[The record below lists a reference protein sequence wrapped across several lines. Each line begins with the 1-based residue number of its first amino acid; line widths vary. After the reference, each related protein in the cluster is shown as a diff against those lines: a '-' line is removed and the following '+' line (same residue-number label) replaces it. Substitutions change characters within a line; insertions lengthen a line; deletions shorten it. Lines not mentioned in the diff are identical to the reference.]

1 MTSPRSTQGGRPTFR
16 RGGRRRRECFCKTT
30 KVDYKDISN
39 IRRFITDRGR
49 IEPGKK
55 SGNCAK
61 CHRTLTTAIK
71 RARHLALLPY
81 APHHLRVTGEV
92 AVNKAREKTDDSI
105 DDSEESNEVTESTKQ
120 NQVDVESPVIDTD
133 AEPELEIQSEASE
146 TIIESQSDEEGD
158 EEGDD
163 EEGDEEGDD
172 EEGDDE
178 EGDEEEDSNNVASES
193 GENTDA
199 ESDDSEEDK

>member
-16 RGGRRRRECFCKTT
+16 RGGRRRRQCFCKET

-61 CHRTLTTAIK
+61 CQRTLTTAIK

-92 AVNKAREKTDDSI
+92 AVNKVREKTDDSI
-105 DDSEESNEVTESTKQ
+105 DGSEESNEVTESTEQ
-120 NQVDVESPVIDTD
+120 NQVDVESPVIVTD

-146 TIIESQSDEEGD
+146 TIIEAKSDESG

-163 EEGDEEGDD
+163 E
-172 EEGDDE
+172 
-178 EGDEEEDSNNVASES
+178 DSNNVTSES

>member
-16 RGGRRRRECFCKTT
+16 RGGRRRRQCFCKET

-61 CHRTLTTAIK
+61 CQRTLTTAIK

-92 AVNKAREKTDDSI
+92 AVNKVREKTDDSI
-105 DDSEESNEVTESTKQ
+105 DGSEESNEVTESTEQ
-120 NQVDVESPVIDTD
+120 NQVDVESPVIVTD
-133 AEPELEIQSEASE
+133 AEPESGIQSEASE
-146 TIIESQSDEEGD
+146 TIIEAKSDESG

-163 EEGDEEGDD
+163 E
-172 EEGDDE
+172 
-178 EGDEEEDSNNVASES
+178 DSNKMASES

>member
-16 RGGRRRRECFCKTT
+16 RGGRRRRQCFCKET

-61 CHRTLTTAIK
+61 CQRTLTTAIK

-92 AVNKAREKTDDSI
+92 AVNKVREKT
-105 DDSEESNEVTESTKQ
+105 DDSEESNEVTESTEQK
-120 NQVDVESPVIDTD
+120 QVDVESPVIVTD

-146 TIIESQSDEEGD
+146 TIIEAKSDESG

-163 EEGDEEGDD
+163 
-172 EEGDDE
+172 
-178 EGDEEEDSNNVASES
+178 EDSNNVASES

>member
-16 RGGRRRRECFCKTT
+16 RGGRRRRQCFCKET

-61 CHRTLTTAIK
+61 CQRTLTTAIK

-92 AVNKAREKTDDSI
+92 AVNKVREKTDDSI
-105 DDSEESNEVTESTKQ
+105 DGSEESNEVTESTEQ
-120 NQVDVESPVIDTD
+120 NQADVESPVIVTD

-146 TIIESQSDEEGD
+146 TIIEAKSDEEGD
-158 EEGDD
+158 D
-163 EEGDEEGDD
+163 
-172 EEGDDE
+172 
-178 EGDEEEDSNNVASES
+178 EDSNNVASES

>member
-1 MTSPRSTQGGRPTFR
+1 MTSPRSKQGGRPPFR

-61 CHRTLTTAIK
+61 CQRTLTTAIK

-105 DDSEESNEVTESTKQ
+105 DDSEESNEVTESTEQ
-120 NQVDVESPVIDTD
+120 NQVDVEAPVIDTD

-146 TIIESQSDEEGD
+146 TIIEAKSDEEGD
-158 EEGDD
+158 D
-163 EEGDEEGDD
+163 
-172 EEGDDE
+172 
-178 EGDEEEDSNNVASES
+178 EDSNNVASES

>member
-1 MTSPRSTQGGRPTFR
+1 MTSPRSIQGGRPTFR
-16 RGGRRRRECFCKTT
+16 RGGRRRRQCFCKET

-61 CHRTLTTAIK
+61 CQRTLTTAIK

-92 AVNKAREKTDDSI
+92 AVNKVREKTDDSI
-105 DDSEESNEVTESTKQ
+105 DGSEESNEVTESTEQ

-133 AEPELEIQSEASE
+133 AEPETEIQSEASE
-146 TIIESQSDEEGD
+146 TIIEAKSD
-158 EEGDD
+158 
-163 EEGDEEGDD
+163 
-172 EEGDDE
+172 
-178 EGDEEEDSNNVASES
+178 EEDSNNVASES
-193 GENTDA
+193 GENIDG

>member
-133 AEPELEIQSEASE
+133 AESELEIQSEASE

-158 EEGDD
+158 EEG
-163 EEGDEEGDD
+163 
-172 EEGDDE
+172 
-178 EGDEEEDSNNVASES
+178 SNNVASES
-193 GENTDA
+193 GEKTDA
-199 ESDDSEEDK
+199 ESDDSKEDK

>member
-16 RGGRRRRECFCKTT
+16 RGGRRRRQCFCKET

-61 CHRTLTTAIK
+61 CQRTLTAAIK

-92 AVNKAREKTDDSI
+92 AVNKVREKTDDSI
-105 DDSEESNEVTESTKQ
+105 DGSEESNEVTELIEQ
-120 NQVDVESPVIDTD
+120 NQVDGESPVIVTD
-133 AEPELEIQSEASE
+133 AEPGLEIQSEASE
-146 TIIESQSDEEGD
+146 TIIEAKSDESG

-163 EEGDEEGDD
+163 
-172 EEGDDE
+172 
-178 EGDEEEDSNNVASES
+178 EDSNNVASES

>member
-92 AVNKAREKTDDSI
+92 AVNKAKEITDASI
-105 DDSEESNEVTESTKQ
+105 DGSEESNEVTESAEQ
-120 NQVDVESPVIDTD
+120 NQADVESSVINTD

-146 TIIESQSDEEGD
+146 TIIEAKS
-158 EEGDD
+158 
-163 EEGDEEGDD
+163 DEEGDD

-178 EGDEEEDSNNVASES
+178 DSNNVTSES

>member
-16 RGGRRRRECFCKTT
+16 RGGRRRRQCFCKET

-61 CHRTLTTAIK
+61 CQRTLTTAIK

-92 AVNKAREKTDDSI
+92 AVNKVREKTDDLI
-105 DDSEESNEVTESTKQ
+105 DGSEESNKVTESTEQ
-120 NQVDVESPVIDTD
+120 NQVDVESPVIVTD

-146 TIIESQSDEEGD
+146 TIIESQS
-158 EEGDD
+158 
-163 EEGDEEGDD
+163 
-172 EEGDDE
+172 DE

>member
-105 DDSEESNEVTESTKQ
+105 DGSEESNEVAESTEQ

-158 EEGDD
+158 EEG

-172 EEGDDE
+172 DD
-178 EGDEEEDSNNVASES
+178 DDDEDSNNVASES

>member
-16 RGGRRRRECFCKTT
+16 RGGRRRRQCFCKET

-61 CHRTLTTAIK
+61 CQRTLTTAIK

-92 AVNKAREKTDDSI
+92 AVNKVREKTDDSI
-105 DDSEESNEVTESTKQ
+105 DGSEESNEVTESTEQ
-120 NQVDVESPVIDTD
+120 NQVDVESPVIVTD

-146 TIIESQSDEEGD
+146 TKIEAKSDESG

-163 EEGDEEGDD
+163 EG
-172 EEGDDE
+172 
-178 EGDEEEDSNNVASES
+178 SNNVASES

>member
-16 RGGRRRRECFCKTT
+16 RGGRRRRQCFCKET

-61 CHRTLTTAIK
+61 CQRTLTIALK

-92 AVNKAREKTDDSI
+92 AVNKAREKTDNSI
-105 DDSEESNEVTESTKQ
+105 DGSEESNEVTESTEQ
-120 NQVDVESPVIDTD
+120 NQADVESSVINTD

-146 TIIESQSDEEGD
+146 TIIEAKSDESG

-163 EEGDEEGDD
+163 
-172 EEGDDE
+172 
-178 EGDEEEDSNNVASES
+178 EDSNNVASES

>member
-16 RGGRRRRECFCKTT
+16 RGGRRRRQCFCKET

-61 CHRTLTTAIK
+61 CQRTLTTAIK

-92 AVNKAREKTDDSI
+92 AVNKVREKTDDSI
-105 DDSEESNEVTESTKQ
+105 DGSEESNEVTESTEQ

-133 AEPELEIQSEASE
+133 AEPETEIQSEASE
-146 TIIESQSDEEGD
+146 TIIEAKSD
-158 EEGDD
+158 
-163 EEGDEEGDD
+163 
-172 EEGDDE
+172 
-178 EGDEEEDSNNVASES
+178 EEDSNNVASES
-193 GENTDA
+193 GENIDG

>member
-16 RGGRRRRECFCKTT
+16 RGGRRRRQCFCKET

-61 CHRTLTTAIK
+61 CQRTLTTAIK

-81 APHHLRVTGEV
+81 APHHLRLTGEV
-92 AVNKAREKTDDSI
+92 AVNKVKEKTDDSI
-105 DDSEESNEVTESTKQ
+105 DGSEESNEVPESTEQ
-120 NQVDVESPVIDTD
+120 NQVDVESPVIVTD

-146 TIIESQSDEEGD
+146 TIIEANSE
-158 EEGDD
+158 
-163 EEGDEEGDD
+163 
-172 EEGDDE
+172 E
-178 EGDEEEDSNNVASES
+178 EGDEEEGDEEDSNNVTSES

>member
-16 RGGRRRRECFCKTT
+16 RGGRRRRQCFCKET

-61 CHRTLTTAIK
+61 CQRTLTTAIK

-92 AVNKAREKTDDSI
+92 AVNKAREKP
-105 DDSEESNEVTESTKQ
+105 DDSEESNEVAESTEQ
-120 NQVDVESPVIDTD
+120 NQVDVQSSVIDTD

-146 TIIESQSDEEGD
+146 TIIEAKSDEEGD
-158 EEGDD
+158 D
-163 EEGDEEGDD
+163 
-172 EEGDDE
+172 
-178 EGDEEEDSNNVASES
+178 EDSNNVASES

>member
-1 MTSPRSTQGGRPTFR
+1 MTSPRSIQGGRPTFR
-16 RGGRRRRECFCKTT
+16 RGGRRRRQCFCKET

-61 CHRTLTTAIK
+61 CQRTLTTAIK

-92 AVNKAREKTDDSI
+92 AVNKVREKTDDSI
-105 DDSEESNEVTESTKQ
+105 DSSEESNEVTESTEQ

-133 AEPELEIQSEASE
+133 AEPETEIQSEASE
-146 TIIESQSDEEGD
+146 TIIEAKSD
-158 EEGDD
+158 
-163 EEGDEEGDD
+163 
-172 EEGDDE
+172 
-178 EGDEEEDSNNVASES
+178 EEDSNNVASES
-193 GENTDA
+193 GENIDA

>member
-16 RGGRRRRECFCKTT
+16 RGGRRRRQCFCKET

-61 CHRTLTTAIK
+61 CQRTLTIALK

-92 AVNKAREKTDDSI
+92 AVNKVREKTDDSI
-105 DDSEESNEVTESTKQ
+105 DDSEESNEVTESTDQ

-146 TIIESQSDEEGD
+146 TIIEAKSDES
-158 EEGDD
+158 
-163 EEGDEEGDD
+163 DEEGDD

-178 EGDEEEDSNNVASES
+178 DSNNVTSES

>member
-16 RGGRRRRECFCKTT
+16 RGGRRRRQCFCKET

-61 CHRTLTTAIK
+61 CQRTLTTAIK

-146 TIIESQSDEEGD
+146 TIIEAKSDEEGVD
-158 EEGDD
+158 
-163 EEGDEEGDD
+163 
-172 EEGDDE
+172 
-178 EGDEEEDSNNVASES
+178 EDSNNVASES

>member
-16 RGGRRRRECFCKTT
+16 RGGRRRRQCFCKET

-61 CHRTLTTAIK
+61 CQRTLTTAIK

-92 AVNKAREKTDDSI
+92 AVNKVREKTDDSI
-105 DDSEESNEVTESTKQ
+105 DGSEESNEVTESTEQ
-120 NQVDVESPVIDTD
+120 NQVDVESPVIVTD

-146 TIIESQSDEEGD
+146 TIIEAKSDEEY
-158 EEGDD
+158 
-163 EEGDEEGDD
+163 
-172 EEGDDE
+172 
-178 EGDEEEDSNNVASES
+178 SNNVASES

-199 ESDDSEEDK
+199 ESDDSEEIM

>member
-16 RGGRRRRECFCKTT
+16 RGGRRRRQCFCKET

-61 CHRTLTTAIK
+61 CQRTLTTAIK

-92 AVNKAREKTDDSI
+92 AVNKVREKTDDSI
-105 DDSEESNEVTESTKQ
+105 DGSEESNEVTESTEQ
-120 NQVDVESPVIDTD
+120 NQVDVESPVIVTD

-146 TIIESQSDEEGD
+146 TIIEAKSDESG
-158 EEGDD
+158 EERDD
-163 EEGDEEGDD
+163 
-172 EEGDDE
+172 
-178 EGDEEEDSNNVASES
+178 EDSNNAASES

>member
-1 MTSPRSTQGGRPTFR
+1 MTSPRTTQGARPSFR
-16 RGGRRRRECFCKTT
+16 RGGRRRRQCFCKET

-61 CHRTLTTAIK
+61 CQRTLTTAIK

-92 AVNKAREKTDDSI
+92 AVNKVREKTDDSI
-105 DDSEESNEVTESTKQ
+105 DGSEESNEVTESTEQ
-120 NQVDVESPVIDTD
+120 NQADVESPVINTD

-146 TIIESQSDEEGD
+146 TIIEAKSDEEGD
-158 EEGDD
+158 D
-163 EEGDEEGDD
+163 
-172 EEGDDE
+172 
-178 EGDEEEDSNNVASES
+178 EDSNNVASES

>member
-16 RGGRRRRECFCKTT
+16 RGGRRRRQCFCKET

-61 CHRTLTTAIK
+61 CQRTLTTAIK

-92 AVNKAREKTDDSI
+92 AEGNKAKEKADDSI
-105 DDSEESNEVTESTKQ
+105 DDLEESNEVTESTEE
-120 NQVDVESPVIDTD
+120 NQVDVESTVIETD
-133 AEPELEIQSEASE
+133 AEPESEVQSEASE
-146 TIIESQSDEEGD
+146 TIVEAKSDESDEEGD
-158 EEGDD
+158 V
-163 EEGDEEGDD
+163 
-172 EEGDDE
+172 
-178 EGDEEEDSNNVASES
+178 EDSNNVASES
-193 GENTDA
+193 GENTDG

>member
-1 MTSPRSTQGGRPTFR
+1 MTSPRTTQGARPTFR
-16 RGGRRRRECFCKTT
+16 RGGRRRRQCFCKES

-61 CHRTLTTAIK
+61 CHRTLTIALK

-92 AVNKAREKTDDSI
+92 AVSSKISEEDEDAI
-105 DDSEESNEVTESTKQ
+105 DGSEESDENAESTEQ
-120 NQVDVESPVIDTD
+120 TQVDLEPSVTDTDEQSESEIESETPATTTEAKLDEEDQEDSDNSEHESEETPNVESP
-133 AEPELEIQSEASE
+133 
-146 TIIESQSDEEGD
+146 
-158 EEGDD
+158 
-163 EEGDEEGDD
+163 
-172 EEGDDE
+172 
-178 EGDEEEDSNNVASES
+178 
-193 GENTDA
+193 
-199 ESDDSEEDK
+199 DSEEDK

>member
-1 MTSPRSTQGGRPTFR
+1 MTSPRSIQGGRPTFR
-16 RGGRRRRECFCKTT
+16 RGGRRRRQCFCKET

-61 CHRTLTTAIK
+61 CQRTLTTAIK

-92 AVNKAREKTDDSI
+92 AVNKVREKTDDSI
-105 DDSEESNEVTESTKQ
+105 DGSEESNEVTESTEQ
-120 NQVDVESPVIDTD
+120 NQVDVESPVIVTD
-133 AEPELEIQSEASE
+133 AEPELGIQSEASE
-146 TIIESQSDEEGD
+146 TISEAKSDESG

-163 EEGDEEGDD
+163 
-172 EEGDDE
+172 
-178 EGDEEEDSNNVASES
+178 EDSNNVASES
-193 GENTDA
+193 EENTDA

>member
-16 RGGRRRRECFCKTT
+16 RGGRRRRQCFCKET

-49 IEPGKK
+49 IEAGKK

-61 CHRTLTTAIK
+61 CQRTLTTAIK
-71 RARHLALLPY
+71 RSRHLALLPY
-81 APHHLRVTGEV
+81 APHHLRETGEV
-92 AVNKAREKTDDSI
+92 AVKKALEKT
-105 DDSEESNEVTESTKQ
+105 DDSEESNEVTESTDQ
-120 NQVDVESPVIDTD
+120 NQVDVESPVIDID
-133 AEPELEIQSEASE
+133 AGPELEIQSEASE
-146 TIIESQSDEEGD
+146 TITEAKSDEG
-158 EEGDD
+158 GDD
-163 EEGDEEGDD
+163 
-172 EEGDDE
+172 
-178 EGDEEEDSNNVASES
+178 EDSNNVASES

>member
-1 MTSPRSTQGGRPTFR
+1 MTSPRSKQGGRPPFR

-61 CHRTLTTAIK
+61 CQRTLTTAIK

-92 AVNKAREKTDDSI
+92 AVNKAREKTDDS
-105 DDSEESNEVTESTKQ
+105 EESNEVTESTEQ
-120 NQVDVESPVIDTD
+120 NQVDVEAPVIDTD

-146 TIIESQSDEEGD
+146 TIIEAKSDEEGD
-158 EEGDD
+158 D
-163 EEGDEEGDD
+163 
-172 EEGDDE
+172 
-178 EGDEEEDSNNVASES
+178 EDSNNVASES

>member
-16 RGGRRRRECFCKTT
+16 RGGRRRRQCFCKET

-61 CHRTLTTAIK
+61 CQRTLTTAIK

-92 AVNKAREKTDDSI
+92 AVNKVREKTDDSI
-105 DDSEESNEVTESTKQ
+105 DGSEESNEVTESTEQ
-120 NQVDVESPVIDTD
+120 NQVDVESPVIVTD

-146 TIIESQSDEEGD
+146 TINEAKSD
-158 EEGDD
+158 
-163 EEGDEEGDD
+163 
-172 EEGDDE
+172 
-178 EGDEEEDSNNVASES
+178 EEDSNNVASES
-193 GENTDA
+193 GENIDG